1 MDIDSGGTS
10 RSPLDIVFFVVCFF
24 GVLFI
29 AAGLITGSIWATV
42 FGFLLG
48 FVGLGHFLISGWL

>member
-1 MDIDSGGTS
+1 MDLDSGGTS
-10 RSPLDIVFFVVCFF
+10 RNTLDIVFFVVCFF

-29 AAGLITGSIWATV
+29 AAGLITGSVWATAL
-42 FGFLLG
+42 GFVTG

>member
-1 MDIDSGGTS
+1 
-10 RSPLDIVFFVVCFF
+10 
-24 GVLFI
+24 VLFI